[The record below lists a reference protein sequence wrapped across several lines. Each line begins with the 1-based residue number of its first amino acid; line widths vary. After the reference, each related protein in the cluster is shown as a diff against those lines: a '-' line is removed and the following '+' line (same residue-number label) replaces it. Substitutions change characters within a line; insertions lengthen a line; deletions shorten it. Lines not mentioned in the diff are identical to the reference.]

1 MFTSFYYYYYVFN
14 QRKITN
20 TRTKRFTRNLFFI
33 LELEKLLDIFITS
46 WHSKHLPLST
56 LFFSHCLVKKN
67 RSKLRIL
74 LGLMIMLAERARQ
87 CFGLAAQTVC
97 TASVQF
103 VLDMA
108 QTN

>member
-1 MFTSFYYYYYVFN
+1 MAFQAFTSIN
-14 QRKITN
+14 II
-20 TRTKRFTRNLFFI
+20 FF
-33 LELEKLLDIFITS
+33 
-46 WHSKHLPLST
+46 T
-56 LFFSHCLVKKN
+56 LFGKTN

-74 LGLMIMLAERARQ
+74 LGLMIMLAERARR
-87 CFGLAAQTVC
+87 CFGLEAQTVC